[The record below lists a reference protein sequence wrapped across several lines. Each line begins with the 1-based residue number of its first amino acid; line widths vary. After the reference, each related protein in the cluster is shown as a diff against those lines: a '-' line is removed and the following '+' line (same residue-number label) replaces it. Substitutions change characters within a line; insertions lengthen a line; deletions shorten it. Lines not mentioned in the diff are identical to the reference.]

1 MKTLHILN
9 GDATLF
15 VFNQTKIEGDTLVW
29 REILADGPVSKI
41 NLWELRSD
49 WISKTFGE
57 NPANYQQKV
66 ITEAE
71 KLKHIEQYD
80 EVILWFEYDLTCQI
94 NLIYILSIINST
106 YRKDSSISL
115 ICPETIEG
123 MPNFRGLGE
132 LNPTQLEELLSQKVK
147 LQKIDLELAAEAWD
161 LYIENDFEQIQMF
174 LSRGFG
180 NLPLL
185 KKALK
190 AHLLRFPNPATQLNH
205 IEEVLLSFVNPN
217 ISSKAELYHAFWA
230 QESIYGLTDLQLD
243 HILTQLKE
251 KGLIAKELF

>member
-15 VFNQTKIEGDTLVW
+15 VFKQTKIEGDILVW
-29 REILADGPVSKI
+29 REILADGPVSKT

-71 KLKHIEQYD
+71 KLNHLDKYD
-80 EVILWFEYDLTCQI
+80 EVTLWFEYDLTCQI
-94 NLIYILSIINST
+94 NLIYILSAIN
-106 YRKDSSISL
+106 YRKDNSISL

-132 LNPTQLEELLSQKVK
+132 LNPMQLKKLISQKVK
-147 LQKIDLELAAEAWD
+147 LQKADLELANKAWD
-161 LYIENDFEQIQMF
+161 LYIENDVEQIKDF
-174 LSRGFG
+174 LTQDFR

-190 AHLLRFPNPATQLNH
+190 AHLLRFPNPSTQLNH
-205 IEEVLLSFVNPN
+205 IEELLLILSNSG
-217 ISSKAELYHAFWA
+217 ISSKAELYNAFWA
-230 QESIYGLTDLQLD
+230 QENIYGLTDLQLD
-243 HILTQLKE
+243 HILTRLKE
-251 KGLIAKELF
+251 RKLITKELF